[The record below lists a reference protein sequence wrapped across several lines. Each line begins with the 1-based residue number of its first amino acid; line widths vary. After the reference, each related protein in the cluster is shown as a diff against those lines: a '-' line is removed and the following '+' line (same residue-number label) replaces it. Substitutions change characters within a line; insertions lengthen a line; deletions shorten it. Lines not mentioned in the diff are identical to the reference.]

1 MNKPSSIFIG
11 VALILLG
18 MLGLVMTVVASL
30 LGFNPLGIIWQLW
43 PAIVLLLGLCFI
55 APPFLVRG
63 KPGMGALFI
72 PGFPILTTGGI
83 LFLASVFHAWGIW
96 SWLWP
101 MLIISLGMGFLF
113 AAIYMRVIWL
123 VIPAVIIGLNGL
135 VFQFCAITG
144 LWHWWSVL
152 WTVEPLA
159 VGLALLIPGL
169 LKHISGLTIAGLI
182 LCGIAG
188 LMLMVMLTI
197 LGAWLPFGLL
207 GPGLLIL
214 AGLGVLAVGMVRH
227 LFVPRSAL
235 E

>member
-18 MLGLVMTVVASL
+18 MLGLLMTVVTSL
-30 LGFNPLGIIWQLW
+30 LGFNPLGFIWRLW

-55 APPFLVRG
+55 APPFLVRD

-83 LFLASVFHAWGIW
+83 LFLASVFHVWGIW

-169 LKHISGLTIAGLI
+169 LKHISGLTIAGFI
-182 LCGIAG
+182 LCSIAG